1 MTEKRNRIEQSLM
14 NQGKSDKEKSAY
26 LLGVEAALERAFL
39 SAKELARQ
47 TDTFLV
53 VQRDGKMVKVKVD

>member
-1 MTEKRNRIEQSLM
+1 MTEKRKNAELVPVI
-14 NQGKSDKEKSAY
+14 QGKLGKEKSAY